1 MNNKVS
7 LFVITFFAIIGS
19 FSCSTQKP
27 ETTMKWSVKM
37 ADAVMQRY
45 GTLAFYN
52 GASIAGWSY
61 DVALLGS
68 AIDKLG
74 EFDPKYQA
82 YMKTFMDML
91 IDSAGNTPRYSME
104 SYNLD
109 LIRPATNI
117 LTLYNRTG
125 EEKYIKT
132 IPQFIEQLENQPR
145 TAFGGFWHK
154 KKYPNQMWLDGI
166 YMAEP
171 FLAQYAKEFNEPRW
185 FDTIAH
191 QITLIYEKTYDP
203 ETGLLYHAWDESR
216 EQQWSNPETGQ
227 SPHFWSRAMGWY
239 VMALVDVLDYF
250 PENHPEQN
258 KIIEILQNTCD
269 ALAKFRNPQNGVW
282 YQVLD
287 MAGKEGNYPEASGS
301 AMYIYAF
308 AKGAKN
314 GYLDE
319 KYNDLANTVFDDFLK
334 TFVITD
340 EDGLPSVTNI
350 CGACGL
356 GGNPYRDGSYEYYT
370 SEKVVKN
377 DSKGVAPF
385 ILAAKELDR

>member
-1 MNNKVS
+1 MRKIILKV
-7 LFVITFFAIIGS
+7 LFVLIVIGY
-19 FSCSTQKP
+19 SCTDKKTQTP
-27 ETTMKWSVKM
+27 EKWSIKM
-37 ADAVMQRY
+37 ADAVMQRHDS
-45 GTLAFYN
+45 LAFYN
-52 GASIAGWSY
+52 GAHMAGWSY
-61 DVALLGS
+61 DIALLGT

-74 EFDPKYQA
+74 DTDPKYSA

-125 EEKYIKT
+125 EAKYLNT

-145 TAFGGFWHK
+145 TASGGFWHK
-154 KKYPNQMWLDGI
+154 KKYTNQMWLDGI

-171 FLAQYAKEFNEPRW
+171 FLAQYAKEFNEPQW
-185 FDTIAH
+185 FDTVAQ
-191 QITLIYEKTYDP
+191 QITLIYEKTRDP

-216 EQQWSNPETGQ
+216 EQKWSNPETGQ

-239 VMALVDVLDYF
+239 VMALVDVLEYF
-250 PENHPEQN
+250 PENHPKRNE
-258 KIIEILQNTCD
+258 IIEILQNTCN
-269 ALAKFRNPQNGVW
+269 ALVKVRNPQNGVW

-287 MAGKEGNYPEASGS
+287 MAGKAGNYPEASGS

-314 GYLDE
+314 GWLDK
-319 KYNDLANTVFDDFLK
+319 KYIDLANAAFDDFLK

-340 EDGLPSVTNI
+340 EDGLPGITNI

-356 GGNPYRDGSYEYYT
+356 GGDPYRDGSYEYYV
-370 SEKVVKN
+370 SEKIIKN

-385 ILAAKELDR
+385 ILAAFELDR